1 METGT
6 RLRRICAYLDD
17 QGCEYRYIEEAG
29 CGSIDFDYRGVP
41 YHIWEFDEGER
52 GVEANLRHG
61 GRQEEFFGDYET
73 ALLALMEEW
82 KQK

>member
-1 METGT
+1 M
-6 RLRRICAYLDD
+6 AYLERIQAYLKK
-17 QGCEYRYIEEAG
+17 QGWEYRYSEEDG

-52 GVEANLRHG
+52 GVETNLRHG

-73 ALLALMEEW
+73 ALLALMKEW
-82 KQK
+82 KQN